1 MAIKYSL
8 SARPVNPSDKNSK
21 RLVYPMAQ
29 YDELVDLSELAQ
41 HIHDHGSPFTRD
53 VIQGVLLSAVDC
65 VREQLRAGNKVN
77 FGDLGSFHITL
88 RSDGVERAEDFN
100 PEAHVKS
107 IEVNWNPSKLFQ
119 NFKESGGLKWEFVPT
134 HKQMAGFRK
143 ESKELANEGVDADNG
158 QQTPGDGNGSGG
170 GNNNGDGG
178 IDE

>member
-100 PEAHVKS
+100 PETHVKS

-158 QQTPGDGNGSGG
+158 QQKPGEGSGSGG
-170 GNNNGDGG
+170 TGDGG
-178 IDE
+178 MNE